1 MKISKEYLRRNALP
15 LALGGGSV
23 LLLLILGFGTLASLS
38 SGGPSQANSAYQTER
53 GSDYSA
59 PGGSDYSA
67 PGGSDY
73 SVPGGSGYSEPG
85 MNSPG
90 GYGAAPSNGTAPD
103 SSSADVNSR
112 YWNAQ
117 HSNDQLSQARSNE
130 MLDNTTVRDTGNGE
144 VSTLSNSQADPAIA
158 AGNATE
164 VPTAE
169 LPTSSDPAPAAS
181 E

>member
-38 SGGPSQANSAYQTER
+38 SGGPSQANSAYQTQ
-53 GSDYSA
+53 
-59 PGGSDYSA
+59 GGSDYSV

-90 GYGAAPSNGTAPD
+90 SYGAAPSNGTAPD

>member
-15 LALGGGSV
+15 LTLGGGSV

-38 SGGPSQANSAYQTER
+38 SGGPSQANSAYQTQD
-53 GSDYSA
+53 GSDYSV
-59 PGGSDYSA
+59 PGGSDYSMQ
-67 PGGSDY
+67 
-73 SVPGGSGYSEPG
+73 GGSGYSEPG

-90 GYGAAPSNGTAPD
+90 SYGAAPSNGTAPD

-112 YWNAQ
+112 YWDAQ

>member
-38 SGGPSQANSAYQTER
+38 SGGPSQANSAYQTQD
-53 GSDYSA
+53 GSDYSMQ
-59 PGGSDYSA
+59 
-67 PGGSDY
+67 
-73 SVPGGSGYSEPG
+73 GGSGYSEPG

-90 GYGAAPSNGTAPD
+90 SYGAAPSNGTAPD

>member
-1 MKISKEYLRRNALP
+1 MKISKEYVRRNALR
-15 LALGGGSV
+15 LALGGGLV

-38 SGGPSQANSAYQTER
+38 SGGRSQANSAYQTER
-53 GSDYSA
+53 GSDYSV
-59 PGGSDYSA
+59 PGGSGYSE
-67 PGGSDY
+67 
-73 SVPGGSGYSEPG
+73 PGGSGYSEPG

-90 GYGAAPSNGTAPD
+90 SYGAAPSDGTAPD
-103 SSSADVNSR
+103 SSSADANSR
-112 YWNAQ
+112 YWNTQ

-130 MLDNTTVRDTGNGE
+130 ILDNTTVRDTGNGE

>member
-38 SGGPSQANSAYQTER
+38 SGGPSQANSAYQTQ
-53 GSDYSA
+53 D
-59 PGGSDYSA
+59 
-67 PGGSDY
+67 GSDY

-90 GYGAAPSNGTAPD
+90 SYGAAPSNGTAPD
-103 SSSADVNSR
+103 SSSADANSR

>member
-38 SGGPSQANSAYQTER
+38 SGGRSQANSAYQTQD
-53 GSDYSA
+53 GSDYSV
-59 PGGSDYSA
+59 PGGSDYSMQ
-67 PGGSDY
+67 
-73 SVPGGSGYSEPG
+73 GGSGYSEPG

>member
-38 SGGPSQANSAYQTER
+38 SGGPSQANSAYQTQ
-53 GSDYSA
+53 D
-59 PGGSDYSA
+59 
-67 PGGSDY
+67 GSDY

-90 GYGAAPSNGTAPD
+90 SYGAAPSNGTAPD
-103 SSSADVNSR
+103 SSSADANSR

-144 VSTLSNSQADPAIA
+144 VGTLSNSQADPAIA

>member
-15 LALGGGSV
+15 LTLGGGSV

-38 SGGPSQANSAYQTER
+38 SGGPSQANSAYQTQ
-53 GSDYSA
+53 
-59 PGGSDYSA
+59 
-67 PGGSDY
+67 GGSDY

-90 GYGAAPSNGTAPD
+90 SYGAAPSNGTAPD

-112 YWNAQ
+112 YWNVQ

>member
-23 LLLLILGFGTLASLS
+23 LLLLIFGLGTLASLS
-38 SGGPSQANSAYQTER
+38 SGGPSQANSAYQTQ
-53 GSDYSA
+53 DV
-59 PGGSDYSA
+59 
-67 PGGSDY
+67 SDY

-90 GYGAAPSNGTAPD
+90 SYGAASSNGTAPD

-112 YWNAQ
+112 YWDAQ

-169 LPTSSDPAPAAS
+169 LPTSNDPAPAAS

>member
-1 MKISKEYLRRNALP
+1 MKISKEYVRRNALR
-15 LALGGGSV
+15 LALGGGLV

-38 SGGPSQANSAYQTER
+38 SGGQSQANSAYQTER
-53 GSDYSA
+53 
-59 PGGSDYSA
+59 
-67 PGGSDY
+67 GSDY

-90 GYGAAPSNGTAPD
+90 SYGAAPSNGTAPD
-103 SSSADVNSR
+103 SSSADANSR
-112 YWNAQ
+112 YWNTQ

-130 MLDNTTVRDTGNGE
+130 ILDNTTVRDTGNGE

>member
-1 MKISKEYLRRNALP
+1 MKLSKEYLRRNALP

-38 SGGPSQANSAYQTER
+38 SGGPSQANSAYQTQ
-53 GSDYSA
+53 
-59 PGGSDYSA
+59 GGSDYSV

-90 GYGAAPSNGTAPD
+90 SYGAAPSNGTAPD

-144 VSTLSNSQADPAIA
+144 VSTLSNSQANPAIA

>member
-1 MKISKEYLRRNALP
+1 MKISKEYLRRNSLR
-15 LALGGGSV
+15 LALGGGLV
-23 LLLLILGFGTLASLS
+23 LLLILGFGTLASLS
-38 SGGPSQANSAYQTER
+38 SGGRSQANSAYQTER
-53 GSDYSA
+53 GSDYSV
-59 PGGSDYSA
+59 PGGSGYSE
-67 PGGSDY
+67 
-73 SVPGGSGYSEPG
+73 PGGSGYSEPG

-90 GYGAAPSNGTAPD
+90 SYGAAPSNGTAPD
-103 SSSADVNSR
+103 SSSADANSR
-112 YWNAQ
+112 YWNTQ

-130 MLDNTTVRDTGNGE
+130 ILDNTTVRDTGNGE

>member
-38 SGGPSQANSAYQTER
+38 SGGRSQANSAYQTQD
-53 GSDYSA
+53 GSDYSV
-59 PGGSDYSA
+59 PGGSDYSMQ
-67 PGGSDY
+67 
-73 SVPGGSGYSEPG
+73 GGSGYSEPG

-112 YWNAQ
+112 YWDAQ

>member
-38 SGGPSQANSAYQTER
+38 SGGPSQANSAYQTQD
-53 GSDYSA
+53 GSDYSV
-59 PGGSDYSA
+59 PGGSDYSMQ
-67 PGGSDY
+67 
-73 SVPGGSGYSEPG
+73 GGSGYSEPG

-90 GYGAAPSNGTAPD
+90 GYGAAPSNGTASD

>member
-38 SGGPSQANSAYQTER
+38 SGGRSQANSAYQTQD
-53 GSDYSA
+53 GSDYSV
-59 PGGSDYSA
+59 PGGSDYSMQ
-67 PGGSDY
+67 
-73 SVPGGSGYSEPG
+73 GGSGYSEPG

-103 SSSADVNSR
+103 SSSEDVNSR
-112 YWNAQ
+112 YWDAQ

-164 VPTAE
+164 VPTAQ

>member
-38 SGGPSQANSAYQTER
+38 SGGPSQANSAYQTQ
-53 GSDYSA
+53 D
-59 PGGSDYSA
+59 
-67 PGGSDY
+67 GSDY
-73 SVPGGSGYSEPG
+73 SVPGGSGYSMQGGSGYSEPG

-112 YWNAQ
+112 YWDAQ

>member
-1 MKISKEYLRRNALP
+1 MKLSKEYLRRNALP

-38 SGGPSQANSAYQTER
+38 SGGPSQANSAYQTQD
-53 GSDYSA
+53 GSDYSMQ
-59 PGGSDYSA
+59 
-67 PGGSDY
+67 
-73 SVPGGSGYSEPG
+73 GGSGYSEPG

-112 YWNAQ
+112 YWDAQ

>member
-15 LALGGGSV
+15 LTLGGGSV

-38 SGGPSQANSAYQTER
+38 SGGPSQANSAYQTQD
-53 GSDYSA
+53 GSDYSMQ
-59 PGGSDYSA
+59 
-67 PGGSDY
+67 
-73 SVPGGSGYSEPG
+73 GGSGYSEPG

-90 GYGAAPSNGTAPD
+90 SYGAAPSNGTAPD

>member
-15 LALGGGSV
+15 LTLGGGSV

-38 SGGPSQANSAYQTER
+38 SGGPSQANSAYQTQD
-53 GSDYSA
+53 GSDYSV
-59 PGGSDYSA
+59 PGGSDYSMQ
-67 PGGSDY
+67 
-73 SVPGGSGYSEPG
+73 GGSGYSEPG

-112 YWNAQ
+112 YWDAQ

>member
-38 SGGPSQANSAYQTER
+38 SGGPSQANSAYQTQD
-53 GSDYSA
+53 GSDYSV
-59 PGGSDYSA
+59 PGGSDYSMQ
-67 PGGSDY
+67 
-73 SVPGGSGYSEPG
+73 GGSGYSEPG

-112 YWNAQ
+112 YWDAQ

>member
-38 SGGPSQANSAYQTER
+38 SGGPSQANSAYQTQ
-53 GSDYSA
+53 D
-59 PGGSDYSA
+59 
-67 PGGSDY
+67 GSDY

-90 GYGAAPSNGTAPD
+90 SYGAAPSNGTAPD

>member
-15 LALGGGSV
+15 LTLGGGSV

-38 SGGPSQANSAYQTER
+38 SGGPSQANSAYQTQD
-53 GSDYSA
+53 GSGYSV
-59 PGGSDYSA
+59 PGGSDYSMQ
-67 PGGSDY
+67 
-73 SVPGGSGYSEPG
+73 GGSGYSEPG

-112 YWNAQ
+112 YWDAQ

>member
-38 SGGPSQANSAYQTER
+38 SGGPSQANSAYQTQD
-53 GSDYSA
+53 GSGYSV
-59 PGGSDYSA
+59 PGGSDYSMQ
-67 PGGSDY
+67 
-73 SVPGGSGYSEPG
+73 GGSGYSEPG

-112 YWNAQ
+112 YWDAQ

>member
-1 MKISKEYLRRNALP
+1 MKLSKEYLRRNALP

-38 SGGPSQANSAYQTER
+38 SGGPSQANSAYQTQ
-53 GSDYSA
+53 
-59 PGGSDYSA
+59 GGSDYSV

-90 GYGAAPSNGTAPD
+90 SYGAAPSNGTAPD

>member
-15 LALGGGSV
+15 LTLGGGSV

-38 SGGPSQANSAYQTER
+38 SGGPSQANSAYQTQD
-53 GSDYSA
+53 GSDYSMQ
-59 PGGSDYSA
+59 
-67 PGGSDY
+67 
-73 SVPGGSGYSEPG
+73 GGSGYSEPG

-112 YWNAQ
+112 YWDAQ

>member
-38 SGGPSQANSAYQTER
+38 SGGPSQANSAYQTQD
-53 GSDYSA
+53 GSDYSV
-59 PGGSDYSA
+59 PGGSDYSMQ
-67 PGGSDY
+67 
-73 SVPGGSGYSEPG
+73 GGSGYSEPG

-90 GYGAAPSNGTAPD
+90 SYGAASSNGTAPD

-112 YWNAQ
+112 YWDAQ

>member
-38 SGGPSQANSAYQTER
+38 SGGPSQANSAYQTQD
-53 GSDYSA
+53 GSDYSV
-59 PGGSDYSA
+59 PGGSDYSMQ
-67 PGGSDY
+67 
-73 SVPGGSGYSEPG
+73 GGSGYSEPG

>member
-15 LALGGGSV
+15 LTLGGGSV

-38 SGGPSQANSAYQTER
+38 SGGPSQANSAYQTQ
-53 GSDYSA
+53 
-59 PGGSDYSA
+59 
-67 PGGSDY
+67 GGSDY

-90 GYGAAPSNGTAPD
+90 SYGAASSNGTAPD

>member
-38 SGGPSQANSAYQTER
+38 SGGPSQANSAYQTQD
-53 GSDYSA
+53 GSDYSMQ
-59 PGGSDYSA
+59 
-67 PGGSDY
+67 
-73 SVPGGSGYSEPG
+73 GGSGYSEPG

-112 YWNAQ
+112 YWDAQ

>member
-15 LALGGGSV
+15 LTLGGGSV

-38 SGGPSQANSAYQTER
+38 SGGPSQANSAYQTQD
-53 GSDYSA
+53 GSDYSMQ
-59 PGGSDYSA
+59 
-67 PGGSDY
+67 
-73 SVPGGSGYSEPG
+73 GGSGYSEPG

>member
-38 SGGPSQANSAYQTER
+38 NGGRSQANSAYQTQD
-53 GSDYSA
+53 GSDYSV
-59 PGGSDYSA
+59 PGGSDYSMQ
-67 PGGSDY
+67 
-73 SVPGGSGYSEPG
+73 GGSGYSEPG

-112 YWNAQ
+112 YWDAQ